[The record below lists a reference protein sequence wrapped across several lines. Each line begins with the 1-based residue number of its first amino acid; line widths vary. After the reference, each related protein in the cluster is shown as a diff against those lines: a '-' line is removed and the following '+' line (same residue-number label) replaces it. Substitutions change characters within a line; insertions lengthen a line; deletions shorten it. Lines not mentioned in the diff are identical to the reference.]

1 MNYKTFLLLLI
12 ILSSLTVW
20 SQNNVRID
28 GQIIG
33 YDGSKEV
40 LYGISPVYGSPHDK
54 SIKPD
59 SLGRFTIFTSV
70 KKTMF
75 FSMHYSQRGIRHSC
89 RLILK
94 PDTYYSFVSE
104 GFESKNWN
112 KYYSP
117 EIYSLRINPGEKN
130 PYYSVDY
137 GQIYYNKID
146 NGTMGSLYHDNWDLY
161 HPNLLID
168 TLEARINAQKAVFQ
182 KLLDEGLIDN
192 EFYKIAK
199 MNVEYFNAYQLAS
212 TIYDTWQLPI
222 KYGVGDTV
230 IQKKLHKIYS
240 EIFEMYPVKGV
251 AMEKL
256 YGYDRYIDLYL
267 LFLEDNKNG
276 VFKPVIR
283 KGPVVTK
290 VRMKHAEE
298 ALSPIAY
305 RYYALR
311 NTMSYTASL
320 ASGSAKAAENFLL
333 KYPEIKNSQS
343 GNFLENV
350 LIPRAEDFE
359 QLSAE
364 EFPDDIFILDK
375 EKPVES
381 FRELLDTMNGKPFL
395 IDYWGTWCGPCRY
408 QFRFN
413 NSLKSFCKKN
423 GIAMVYIA
431 YEYDPDRQKWENFI
445 KAFRLTGY
453 HFISDDHF
461 KSDFEKHSGKITRFP
476 SYIIVDPKGKILESN
491 AAYPSERDKLLDQ
504 LKEKLKI

>member
-12 ILSSLTVW
+12 VLLSFTVW

-40 LYGISPVYGSPHDK
+40 LYGIFPFYGPPHDK
-54 SIKPD
+54 NIKPD

-70 KKTMF
+70 KETMF
-75 FSMHYSQRGIRHSC
+75 FSMHYSQGGIRHSC

-112 KYYSP
+112 TYYSP
-117 EIYSLRINPGEKN
+117 EIYSLRINSGEKN

-146 NGTMGSLYHDNWDLY
+146 NGTMGSLYHDKWELY
-161 HPNLLID
+161 QPDLLID

-182 KLLDEGLIDN
+182 KLLDDGLIDK
-192 EFYKIAK
+192 EFYEIAT
-199 MNVEYFNAYQLAS
+199 MNIEYFNAYQLAE
-212 TIYDTWQLPI
+212 TIGDTWQLRNM
-222 KYGVGDTV
+222 YGIDDTT
-230 IQKKLHKIYS
+230 IQKKLYKIYS
-240 EIFEMYPVKGV
+240 EIFELFPVKGI

-256 YGYDRYIDLYL
+256 YGYDRYVNLYL
-267 LFLEDNKNG
+267 LYLEDSKNG

-298 ALSPIAY
+298 VLSPIAY

-320 ASGSAKAAENFLL
+320 A
-333 KYPEIKNSQS
+333 
-343 GNFLENV
+343 
-350 LIPRAEDFE
+350 
-359 QLSAE
+359 
-364 EFPDDIFILDK
+364 
-375 EKPVES
+375 
-381 FRELLDTMNGKPFL
+381 
-395 IDYWGTWCGPCRY
+395 
-408 QFRFN
+408 
-413 NSLKSFCKKN
+413 
-423 GIAMVYIA
+423 
-431 YEYDPDRQKWENFI
+431 
-445 KAFRLTGY
+445 
-453 HFISDDHF
+453 
-461 KSDFEKHSGKITRFP
+461 
-476 SYIIVDPKGKILESN
+476 
-491 AAYPSERDKLLDQ
+491 
-504 LKEKLKI
+504 

>member
-12 ILSSLTVW
+12 TLSSLTVW

-40 LYGISPVYGSPHDK
+40 LYGISPVYGPPHDK

-59 SLGRFTIFTSV
+59 SLGRFTIITSI
-70 KKTMF
+70 KETMF
-75 FSMHYSQRGIRHSC
+75 FSLHYSQGGISHSC

-117 EIYSLRINPGEKN
+117 EIYSLRINPDEKN

-146 NGTMGSLYHDNWDLY
+146 NGTMGSLYHDNWNLY
-161 HPNLLID
+161 HPDLLID

-199 MNVEYFNAYQLAS
+199 MNVEYFNGYQLAS
-212 TIYDTWQLPI
+212 TIYDTWQLLT
-222 KYGVGDTV
+222 KYGIDDTI
-230 IQKKLHKIYS
+230 IQNKLYKIYS
-240 EIFEMYPVKGV
+240 EIFELYPVEGV

-256 YGYDRYIDLYL
+256 YGFDRYVDLYL
-267 LFLEDNKNG
+267 LFLEDYKEG
-276 VFKPVIR
+276 EFKPVIR
-283 KGPVVTK
+283 KGPAVTK

-298 ALSPIAY
+298 VLSPIAY

-320 ASGSAKAAENFLL
+320 ASGSAKAAEDFLL
-333 KYPEIKNSQS
+333 KNPEIKNSQS
-343 GNFLENV
+343 GNFLENI
-350 LIPRAEDFE
+350 LIPRAENFE

-364 EFPDDIFILDK
+364 EFPEDIIILDK

-395 IDYWGTWCGPCRY
+395 IDYWGTWCGPCLH

-413 NSLKSFCKKN
+413 DSLKSFCEKN

-453 HFISDDHF
+453 HFISDDNF
-461 KSDFEKHSGKITRFP
+461 KTDFEKYSGKITRFP
-476 SYIIVDPKGKILESN
+476 SYIIIDPKGNILESN
-491 AAYPSERDKLLDQ
+491 AAYPSEGDKLFSQ
-504 LKEKLKI
+504 LKDKLKN